1 MKYAKETQEL
11 INRMCRNV
19 ENKEDIL
26 DKTKAEELILKTYDL
41 FDLARPKKI
50 VWFNDLFSKKWINI
64 ASSARSASSASSALS
79 AWFASS
85 AWSTLSA
92 LSTSSVSSSWSA
104 SFTSSA
110 LSAWSAL
117 DCDFNYFIFAFQYEK
132 NQTCNPVNKNDI
144 KYLEYCELLMQA
156 KEAGLGYRIELQ
168 DTLYLVPSPIVRLNE
183 ETPPKYHSDQLP
195 AIEWKNGRKF
205 YFLDGVKFEKKLWEK
220 VVSKE
225 MSLSEIMKI
234 EISDQRT
241 VALKYNPQA
250 IIKEKA
256 KLLHK
261 DDRSNE
267 LYLVEGSEINTLT
280 SFPKMYFLKM
290 TCPTGRIFIE
300 GVPPEEAEKNQNA
313 TSMQALL
320 CGLTIDEYVSMKLE
334 S

>member
-64 ASSARSASSASSALS
+64 ASSARSALS
-79 AWFASS
+79 M
-85 AWSTLSA
+85 